1 MWCFGHDCETI
12 YFCNKAIHQGQH
24 EKYNA
29 ISVKLRPL
37 DSKTRQFVHI
47 GSKSNL
53 KNEYFGFFFFFLGG
67 GFKLSMFGL
76 KRKNMK
82 MIMLRF

>member
-37 DSKTRQFVHI
+37 GAKPRQFVHI

-53 KNEYFGFFFFFLGG
+53 KNEYSGLFFLGG
-67 GFKLSMFGL
+67 GVKLSMCGL
-76 KRKNMK
+76 ERKNMK

>member
-1 MWCFGHDCETI
+1 MWCFGHDCEII
-12 YFCNKAIHQGQH
+12 YFCNKAVHQGQH

-37 DSKTRQFVHI
+37 DAKPRQFVHI

-53 KNEYFGFFFFFLGG
+53 KNEYFGLLFFCGG
-67 GFKLSMFGL
+67 GGVQTEYVWT
-76 KRKNMK
+76 
-82 MIMLRF
+82 